1 MNYERLCMKI
11 YSHRIN
17 SVSALAEIDP
27 KYGVEI
33 DLRTNNGN
41 LILAHDPFIEG
52 DLFSDWLRF
61 WRGQSLILN
70 VKEDALENSI
80 LQYLN
85 EYGVS
90 DFFFLD
96 QSYPSIRRTINSGLK
111 KVATRVSDYEDLQ
124 TALNSGSDWVWLDS
138 FSGKWDYLNEAV
150 PVLAENGQKTCLVSP
165 ELQRTDS
172 SAELKFLQ
180 KLILDKGLDI
190 TSVCTKLP
198 EIWES

>member
-1 MNYERLCMKI
+1 MKI
-11 YSHRIN
+11 YSHRVN
-17 SVSALAEIDP
+17 SVAVLAELDP

-33 DLRTNNGN
+33 DLRTDNGN
-41 LILAHDPFIEG
+41 LILAHDPFTEG
-52 DLFSDWLRF
+52 DLFSDWLKS

-96 QSYPSIRRTINSGLK
+96 QSYPSIRRTIKSGLT

-124 TALNSGSDWVWLDS
+124 TALKSGSDWVWLDS
-138 FSGKWDYLNEAV
+138 FSGEWDYLNEAV
-150 PVLAENGQKTCLVSP
+150 PVLAKNGQKTCLVSP
-165 ELQRTDS
+165 ELQRTNS
-172 SAELKFLQ
+172 SAELKILQ
-180 KLILDKGLDI
+180 EMILEKSLVI